1 MRQNRTQ
8 TIPAPHLGQDCRSR
22 LRALTAEAIPQI
34 ARFNKSRTG
43 LRFSYFQ
50 RRWILLGFDSEA
62 AVSQKRVK
70 TKKLKSKT
78 KPTKLPAFAR
88 GQKWQMERGHAEIV
102 QVGKT
107 LVHYKFLKTGM
118 VRGPLEMKSI
128 PNFAEAM
135 AANNARLVE

>member
-1 MRQNRTQ
+1 M
-8 TIPAPHLGQDCRSR
+8 
-22 LRALTAEAIPQI
+22 
-34 ARFNKSRTG
+34 
-43 LRFSYFQ
+43 
-50 RRWILLGFDSEA
+50 
-62 AVSQKRVK
+62 K
-70 TKKLKSKT
+70 TKKLKTKT
-78 KPTKLPAFAR
+78 KPSKLPTFAR

-135 AANNARLVE
+135 QANNAKLVE

>member
-1 MRQNRTQ
+1 LN
-8 TIPAPHLGQDCRSR
+8 I
-22 LRALTAEAIPQI
+22 
-34 ARFNKSRTG
+34 
-43 LRFSYFQ
+43 
-50 RRWILLGFDSEA
+50 
-62 AVSQKRVK
+62 K
-70 TKKLKSKT
+70 TLKSKKT
-78 KPTKLPAFAR
+78 SRKLPTFVR

-135 AANNARLVE
+135 AANNAKLVE

>member
-1 MRQNRTQ
+1 LK
-8 TIPAPHLGQDCRSR
+8 I
-22 LRALTAEAIPQI
+22 
-34 ARFNKSRTG
+34 
-43 LRFSYFQ
+43 
-50 RRWILLGFDSEA
+50 
-62 AVSQKRVK
+62 K
-70 TKKLKSKT
+70 TSKSKKT
-78 KPTKLPAFAR
+78 SRKLPTFVR

-135 AANNARLVE
+135 EANNAKLVE